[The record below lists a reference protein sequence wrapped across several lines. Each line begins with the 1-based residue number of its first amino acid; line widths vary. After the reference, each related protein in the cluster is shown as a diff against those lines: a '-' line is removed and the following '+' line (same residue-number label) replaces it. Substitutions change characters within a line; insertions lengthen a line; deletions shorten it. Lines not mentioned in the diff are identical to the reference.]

1 MSATPSPAKRR
12 ACVACTAAK
21 VKCTSHAANLCQ
33 RCARLGKSCT
43 YLDLPQSRRSHRAA
57 PSRVEVLEKKVDQL
71 MSQLAALTRQNGPSQ
86 TSSYTP
92 DPLTNVSGSS
102 RDPEPDSTDIAEML
116 EAAQDPSHGPD
127 PPTSSVL
134 EGQPSIVDRGL
145 LDEAEAE
152 GLVASFQLDFVPKFP
167 FVLLPSGE
175 TAARLRGREPFL
187 FLCVVAAAM
196 GSAHPLRKTVVEE
209 IMKHVTL
216 RIVTRSE
223 RNLEL
228 LCGLLVHCACLGGIL
243 SRPVTMKH
251 DGRIDACMEHMASS
265 ERLSDRWIAPF
276 IHIQSFLAT
285 MDEAYASMQ
294 TSANA
299 IRTEVKYVEMRL
311 EELSLREELWT
322 AEPTSA
328 VRTAM
333 LMGIIQ
339 RGKELIHTIRNLPP
353 SEIVQM
359 TVTISARVCAAIG
372 YMPTAVLTL
381 LKLVTASTDSAVE
394 AQVQAVVDAAD
405 YPNLVTEL
413 ATALERQFKGMSA
426 ADRETD
432 IVGSICSKMRLLARC
447 YPYQVRAIV
456 GNAPSQ
462 GARQENTSMVVGHA
476 NDDATVTS
484 QAWPFIYGDLGNMFP
499 VDDIQ
504 WDSLLSDFTG
514 FN

>member
-1 MSATPSPAKRR
+1 M
-12 ACVACTAAK
+12 
-21 VKCTSHAANLCQ
+21 H
-33 RCARLGKSCT
+33 
-43 YLDLPQSRRSHRAA
+43 
-57 PSRVEVLEKKVDQL
+57 VLEKKVDQL
-71 MSQLAALTRQNGPSQ
+71 MSQLAALTRQNGLSQ
-86 TSSYTP
+86 SSSYTP

-152 GLVASFQLDFVPKFP
+152 GLVASFQLDFIPKFP
-167 FVLLPSGE
+167 FVLLPNGE

-196 GSAHPLRKTVVEE
+196 GSAHPLRRTVVEE
-209 IMKHVTL
+209 SMEHVTL

-228 LCGLLVHCACLGGIL
+228 L
-243 SRPVTMKH
+243 R
-251 DGRIDACMEHMASS
+251 
-265 ERLSDRWIAPF
+265 
-276 IHIQSFLAT
+276 
-285 MDEAYASMQ
+285 
-294 TSANA
+294 ANA

-322 AEPTSA
+322 AEPASA
-328 VRTAM
+328 VRTTM

-339 RGKELIHTIRNLPP
+339 RGKELIHTIRNLLP
-353 SEIVQM
+353 SEIAQM
-359 TVTISARVCAAIG
+359 TVTTSSRVCAAIG
-372 YMPTAVLTL
+372 YIPTAVLTL

-413 ATALERQFKGMSA
+413 ATALERQFKGMSP

-462 GARQENTSMVVGHA
+462 DARQENTSMAVGHA
-476 NDDATVTS
+476 NDDATMTS
-484 QAWPFIYGDLGNMFP
+484 QAWPFIYGDLGNMFA

>member
-1 MSATPSPAKRR
+1 
-12 ACVACTAAK
+12 
-21 VKCTSHAANLCQ
+21 
-33 RCARLGKSCT
+33 
-43 YLDLPQSRRSHRAA
+43 
-57 PSRVEVLEKKVDQL
+57 
-71 MSQLAALTRQNGPSQ
+71 
-86 TSSYTP
+86 
-92 DPLTNVSGSS
+92 
-102 RDPEPDSTDIAEML
+102 ML

-152 GLVASFQLDFVPKFP
+152 GLVASFQLDFIPKFP
-167 FVLLPSGE
+167 FVLLPNGE

-196 GSAHPLRKTVVEE
+196 GSAHPLRRTVVEE
-209 IMKHVTL
+209 IMEHVTL

-228 LCGLLVHCACLGGIL
+228 LRGLLGGIL

-285 MDEAYASMQ
+285 MDETYASMQ
-294 TSANA
+294 ASANA

-322 AEPTSA
+322 AEPASA
-328 VRTAM
+328 VRTTM

-339 RGKELIHTIRNLPP
+339 RGKELIHTIRNLLP
-353 SEIVQM
+353 SEIAQM
-359 TVTISARVCAAIG
+359 TVTTSSRVCAAIG
-372 YMPTAVLTL
+372 YIPTAVLTL

-462 GARQENTSMVVGHA
+462 DARQENTSMAVDHA
-476 NDDATVTS
+476 NDDATMTS
-484 QAWPFIYGDLGNMFP
+484 QAWPFIYGDLGNMFA